1 MRQVAS
7 FKKCHFFLCILK
19 CWVNLLT
26 SDSVEYTS
34 SSIWRHGSNFLT
46 ALIWPSRESFVR
58 IAQNIPTTTSLVVV
72 CTFYLVGKLAIKG
85 GATQRRSHVLYVLL
99 YELYQY
105 ILKVKSL
112 KRFQPKYTRDQNIWH
127 AVYELECLGH
137 WGREWRR
144 ECSHS
149 HQLFTIWLF
158 WYDQLVI
165 QVWSWYTH
173 RLQNAKTLKLEV
185 FNFT

>member
-1 MRQVAS
+1 MKEIVIIKNDNSVYYAS
-7 FKKCHFFLCILK
+7 LIRHNPLMISSFSIFYTDLCVINEKTFYETSSKYLALKWLFFLFILK

-58 IAQNIPTTTSLVVV
+58 IAQNIPTTR
-72 CTFYLVGKLAIKG
+72 FYLVGKLAIKG
-85 GATQRRSHVLYVLL
+85 GATQRRSHVLFVLL

-112 KRFQPKYTRDQNIWH
+112 KHFLPKYTN
-127 AVYELECLGH
+127 
-137 WGREWRR
+137 
-144 ECSHS
+144 S
-149 HQLFTIWLF
+149 
-158 WYDQLVI
+158 LV
-165 QVWSWYTH
+165 
-173 RLQNAKTLKLEV
+173 NAT
-185 FNFT
+185 F

>member
-1 MRQVAS
+1 MKEIVIIKNDNSVYYAS
-7 FKKCHFFLCILK
+7 LIRHNPLMISSFSIFYTDLSVINEKTFYETSSKYLALKCLFFLFILK

-58 IAQNIPTTTSLVVV
+58 IAQNIPTSLVVHS
-72 CTFYLVGKLAIKG
+72 TFYLVGKLAIKG
-85 GATQRRSHVLYVLL
+85 GATQRRSHVLFVLL

-112 KRFQPKYTRDQNIWH
+112 KHFLPKYTN
-127 AVYELECLGH
+127 
-137 WGREWRR
+137 
-144 ECSHS
+144 S
-149 HQLFTIWLF
+149 
-158 WYDQLVI
+158 LV
-165 QVWSWYTH
+165 
-173 RLQNAKTLKLEV
+173 NAT
-185 FNFT
+185 F